1 MLGLRMPQHH
11 IDELRDALNA
21 HRWVIVGTRTLND
34 HPYDFNAWTIS
45 RGSTK
50 LEILFDRFDSL
61 GNDTGLLD
69 SSGCCLN
76 HGDRPSL
83 YFGRRDRF
91 ASELTAFVTTLDSIK
106 PDRYS

>member
-1 MLGLRMPQHH
+1 MLGLRMSQHH
-11 IDELRDALNA
+11 IDELRAALNA
-21 HRWVIVGTRTLND
+21 HRWGIISTRTLND

-61 GNDTGLLD
+61 GNDTELFD

-76 HGDRPSL
+76 HGDRQTL

-91 ASELTAFVTTLDSIK
+91 ASELSAFITTLDSI
-106 PDRYS
+106 DANRYP